1 MNAETHTC
9 PATGCRRQ
17 LPQHILA
24 CPAHWRRVPRDLQ
37 RQVYATWAR
46 GRMPDP
52 VAYMAARQAAVFAVN
67 GTAQAVRP

>member
-1 MNAETHTC
+1 MDTHEC
-9 PATGCRRQ
+9 PADGCRRR
-17 LPQHILA
+17 LGFGVLM
-24 CPAHWRRVPRDLQ
+24 CGCHWRMVPRDLQ
-37 RQVYATWAR
+37 REVYRTWAR